1 MCVYAVYDV
10 YTLNIVSAQ
19 STVLEEE
26 SPDSS
31 TKAAEPPPKVIKS
44 TPQPGTDRKT
54 RRKAKLEPMIEPEIE
69 EGERTCLHCILR
81 SYCTCVY

>member
-1 MCVYAVYDV
+1 MYAVYDV
-10 YTLNIVSAQ
+10 YTCTFSYSLVSVQ

-26 SPDSS
+26 SPNSS

-44 TPQPGTDRKT
+44 TPQPGAERKT

-69 EGERTCLHCILR
+69 EGESLLAL
-81 SYCTCVY
+81 YLVYFFV